1 VNDAPRKPRTDWDR
15 ITAIAAMLIG
25 LVAVGV
31 AAYTALLQREQIRA
45 QVWPRMVFYNAGRL
59 AEFHVGNKGNGPA
72 IVRNVRVLVDGKPV
86 TDWAGVYRELG
97 LASDAHPGY
106 SSLNNAVLAPGDDS
120 VYLQPAD
127 RATFEALRRLA
138 DTRWVLEAC
147 YCSAL
152 DECWIAQAHPRRAA
166 DITRETDACP
176 ATDPARDFID

>member
-1 VNDAPRKPRTDWDR
+1 MDPANHVRCASISRFPRLSSTAPTSPSQRSFPDACSRP
-15 ITAIAAMLIG
+15 A
-25 LVAVGV
+25 
-31 AAYTALLQREQIRA
+31 
-45 QVWPRMVFYNAGRL
+45 
-59 AEFHVGNKGNGPA
+59 HVGNKGNGPA
-72 IVRNVRVLVDGKPV
+72 IVQNVRVLVDGKPV
-86 TDWAGVYRELG
+86 TDWAGVYRNLG

-106 SSLNNAVLAPGDDS
+106 SSLNQSVLAPGDDS